1 VERRPFVTGHRE
13 EEKLRGNVREK
24 QNLCAIEGERERGK
38 ERKKELKEKSR
49 KIENGC

>member
-24 QNLCAIEGERERGK
+24 QNLCATERERER
-38 ERKKELKEKSR
+38 ERKRELKEKSR